1 MIFSYFLFNIK
12 INLQIPNHPLTFEL
26 SDPERLEGESLNKM
40 KITKIQTGQTTQV
53 ILREDNSVEVLSYN
67 DATHKFELDYSIP
80 NGGIEEF
87 EMQLFFKFK

>member
-1 MIFSYFLFNIK
+1 MLFIFVPTPRK
-12 INLQIPNHPLTFEL
+12 IGGGKEKP
-26 SDPERLEGESLNKM
+26 SKM

-53 ILREDNSVEVLSYN
+53 LLREDNSVEVLSYN
-67 DATHKFELDYSIP
+67 DATHKFELDYSIQ